1 MIWTEEMNMKE
12 FLTQHFEFLFA
23 AVALCVFAVAVVR
36 LLKKAKRIDREGLV
50 ADAVVSGFRESYD
63 SETHSRSYTTMVRF
77 TDRDGVK
84 RECPMSVSSEIE
96 YEVGQEL
103 RIKYLP
109 DDWKMVRPVKE

>member
-1 MIWTEEMNMKE
+1 MKE
-12 FLTQHFEFLFA
+12 FIAQHLELLLA

-50 ADAVVSGFRESYD
+50 VDAVVSGFRESYD

-77 TDRDGVK
+77 TDRDGVE
-84 RECPMSVSSEIE
+84 RECPMSISSEIE
-96 YEVGQEL
+96 YEVGQEI

-109 DDWKMVRPVKE
+109 GEYKMVRLVKE

>member
-1 MIWTEEMNMKE
+1 MKE
-12 FLTQHFEFLFA
+12 FLAQHLELVLAAA
-23 AVALCVFAVAVVR
+23 AVCVFVTAFVR

-63 SETHSRSYTTMVRF
+63 AETHSRSYTTMVRF
-77 TDRDGVK
+77 TDRDGVE
-84 RECPMSVSSEIE
+84 RECPMAISSKIE

-109 DDWKMVRPVKE
+109 GEYKMVRLVKE